1 MKLSLTERIQ
11 KNGFV
16 ICAEGYVFELERRG
30 YVSAGP
36 YVPAGVVMEF
46 PDAVKELHREFVRA
60 GSDVVLA
67 LTYYTNR
74 SRLKDIGREADLETV
89 NRRAVR
95 LAREVAAETDALV
108 AGNLCDTWSYDRA
121 NPAESDRIIR
131 AMYSEQLAWAV
142 DEGVDFVVAETLT
155 HFREAEIALELIQ
168 EAKLPSVISLFAPAK
183 DKTADGVDI
192 VEACKRLSDRG
203 ATVVGLNCGRGPATM
218 LPLLREIVPG
228 VSGYVSALA
237 VPYRTHAEQPTFVAL
252 KQAGKQFG
260 FPAALEP
267 FLLTRQEMADFAVAA
282 RELGVCYIGVC
293 CGGAPY
299 HVRAMSEALG
309 RRPPASDIR
318 RNLAEHRPMKPP
330 HAKCGLGW
338 AAESR
343 VPPGSTRKNRSE
355 SGQRSEARAGR
366 GSRSHG

>member
-1 MKLSLTERIQ
+1 MKLSLTERIE

-36 YVPAGVVMEF
+36 YIPAGVVMEF

-60 GSDVVLA
+60 GSDIVLA

-74 SRLKDIGREADLETV
+74 SMLKAIGRETDLETI
-89 NRRAVR
+89 NRRAVQ

-121 NPAESDRIIR
+121 NPEESDRIIR
-131 AMYSEQLAWAV
+131 SMYSEQLAWAV

-168 EAKLPSVISLFAPAK
+168 EAKLPSVISLFTPAK
-183 DKTADGVDI
+183 NKTADGVDL

-218 LPLLREIVPG
+218 LPLLRNIVPA

-237 VPYRTHAEQPTFVAL
+237 VPYRTNAKQPTFLAL

-267 FLLTRQEMADFAVAA
+267 FVLTRQEMADFALSA
-282 RELGVCYIGVC
+282 RELGVRYIGIC

-309 RRPPASDIR
+309 RRPPAS
-318 RNLAEHRPMKPP
+318 EYSPK
-330 HAKCGLGW
+330 LGQHEREDDPAMRKMRDW
-338 AAESR
+338 M
-343 VPPGSTRKNRSE
+343 GS
-355 SGQRSEARAGR
+355 
-366 GSRSHG
+366 